1 MRKVLI
7 VLLFLLVL
15 TACGESDVKNN
26 EEQTKKDEI
35 ENVNSDKDVKK
46 EETSKDDGVK
56 KDKKD
61 KVIQI
66 NEEFHVNG
74 LDINIKA
81 IEVKGNMLHTFV
93 SIENTDEN
101 TKSFFPDQGSIVIGN
116 KQIEADFWG
125 SDGKLAGEIYGGVV
139 KEGVISYD
147 ISGVN
152 FDEIE
157 EIRFIFGQVL
167 DEVNFNFEEFEE
179 VISIP

>member
-46 EETSKDDGVK
+46 EASKDDGVK

-81 IEVKGNMLHTFV
+81 IEVKGNMLHTLV

-101 TKSFFPDQGSIVIGN
+101 TKSFFPDQGAIVIGN

-139 KEGVISYD
+139 KEGIISYD